1 VGLQN
6 QMWQSTTTVT
16 TGWPHLFW
24 SPPSG
29 ALLAGRQAMRWHA
42 HHKLVA
48 RARKLLCR
56 QVCQCSQHWQSDCH
70 RAIVPQWCHSDQS
83 ENSYVP
89 SLLTAQWEVCGRD
102 MKMADP
108 LAESNGQI
116 RDVQN
121 PCKRGV
127 SAELQCKLQNQLWH
141 SLQEKSLVS
150 DLDTNQL
157 RGASDCGRAA
167 ERQVLCC
174 AAAIHPVS
182 SRPATP
188 HNHSVTRWITLW
200 ITLSRLPFHI
210 FSHLLTSLHW
220 MLKEAAFWLFVQMC
234 CSVENW
240 PRDLCCT
247 RELCHCL
254 PLVVVYKVTGDCK
267 AQTEKLPRLKAGA
280 APDHKVHCG
289 WGPYFFRLW
298 RKCEKMAGRTWHL
311 VLILFGW
318 GSKMEVCRRSMI
330 RGIQCSR
337 FLLNWTLLFSSSSLS
352 LPPDAPG
359 DCCEQGPARNNSGL
373 LQIAQASRAW
383 YPVFSRKTEG
393 RFWSWY
399 YSQTLHT

>member
-1 VGLQN
+1 MPQWSVGEFLCPKPFDRPVRSV
-6 QMWQSTTTVT
+6 WKRYED
-16 TGWPHLFW
+16 GWSLGWEQWTNSRCTEPMQTW
-24 SPPSG
+24 SFSG
-29 ALLAGRQAMRWHA
+29 AP
-42 HHKLVA
+42 V
-48 RARKLLCR
+48 
-56 QVCQCSQHWQSDCH
+56 
-70 RAIVPQWCHSDQS
+70 
-83 ENSYVP
+83 
-89 SLLTAQWEVCGRD
+89 
-102 MKMADP
+102 
-108 LAESNGQI
+108 QI
-116 RDVQN
+116 R
-121 PCKRGV
+121 
-127 SAELQCKLQNQLWH
+127 NQLWH

-200 ITLSRLPFHI
+200 ITLSRLPFYI

-359 DCCEQGPARNNSGL
+359 WLLWTRPCKEQ
-373 LQIAQASRAW
+373 Q
-383 YPVFSRKTEG
+383 
-393 RFWSWY
+393 RFATDST
-399 YSQTLHT
+399 SI